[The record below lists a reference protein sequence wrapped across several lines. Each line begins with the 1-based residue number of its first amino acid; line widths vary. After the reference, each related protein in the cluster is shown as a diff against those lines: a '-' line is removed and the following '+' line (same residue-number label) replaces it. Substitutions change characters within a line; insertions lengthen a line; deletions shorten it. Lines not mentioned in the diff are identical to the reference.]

1 MVVTVEGSQRRVYF
15 DHNATTYM
23 RPEVIDAM
31 APFLRDRFGNAS
43 SLHFFGQ
50 ENRTVI
56 DDARNKVAGLIG
68 AEPEEIIFT
77 SGGTESDNLAIRGT
91 VDWKRKSV
99 EYVHVI
105 TSLIE
110 HPAVLKTCEA
120 LEKEGVEVTYIPSTA
135 DGVVDLDKLE
145 EAIRPET
152 VLVSVMLAN
161 NETGVIQPIEKIA
174 GVVKERGITFHIDAV
189 QGMGKIPVDVK
200 TLGADLLSISAHKFY
215 GPKGVGC
222 LFVRRGVTLE
232 PVYAGGGQ
240 EGGLRPGTENIPGI
254 VGFGEACRIS
264 SENLPEE
271 MKHIGG
277 LRDRL
282 EAGMF
287 ASIDNIVINGARS
300 RRVPNTSSLIVRR
313 VEGEAVTLN
322 LSMLGFAVSSGS
334 ACATGASEPSHV
346 LEAMGL
352 DPADAQ
358 GGLRISLGIVNTEED
373 VEGFLEVFPGIVN
386 RLRDLSPLKES

>member
-1 MVVTVEGSQRRVYF
+1 MLKQNFRNLPVILLVLIAVVISIFFYRKLLVKRSF
-15 DHNATTYM
+15 HD
-23 RPEVIDAM
+23 EVIIA
-31 APFLRDRFGNAS
+31 A
-43 SLHFFGQ
+43 
-50 ENRTVI
+50 I
-56 DDARNKVAGLIG
+56 DEDTRKLAG

-99 EYVHVI
+99 KYMHVI

-264 SENLPEE
+264 NENLPEE